1 MIAKIKTQKNLTL
14 KLKIRSLDRRDV
26 PKRRETREV
35 QMETL
40 KSYRHTTT
48 VKKQSKGIE
57 ENSYP
62 VEEKVQFFFF
72 SIRQE
77 NEFEIAKGTSNG
89 KKKRSEAQQSRVFKY
104 SCVCRRRR
112 AIVKMDDGGQER

>member
-26 PKRRETREV
+26 PKRRETGEV

-72 SIRQE
+72 FLS
-77 NEFEIAKGTSNG
+77 AKKTNLRLSKVRAMA
-89 KKKRSEAQQSRVFKY
+89 KKPQRIT
-104 SCVCRRRR
+104 
-112 AIVKMDDGGQER
+112 AIKSFQI